1 MNKSKLV
8 VLFLSGIFFLSAC
21 SSKNSSDKETTIS
34 TQKGNTEI
42 TANITQNSESS
53 SGFSDYSFK
62 GGKLETPEM
71 DILIDKTEV
80 GHATGEDG
88 IIIWFTI
95 TNKSEINIIP
105 QSELYI
111 FDIKQQDETSEY
123 QIATDYNYVDA
134 AEMLYPMYN
143 DDGTTVDDELYDKNL
158 KLQNE
163 FEEKYGKKFYAEL
176 MPGKEVQTA
185 IGLKLENTEH
195 PVTISLSEPYASNV
209 DSEEYVINLK

>member
-8 VLFLSGIFFLSAC
+8 VLFLSGIFFLGAC
-21 SSKNSSDKETTIS
+21 SSKSSSDNETTIS
-34 TQKGNTEI
+34 TQKDNTEI
-42 TANITQNSESS
+42 TANITQNSESYS
-53 SGFSDYSFK
+53 DFSEYSFK

-71 DILIDKTEV
+71 DIQIDKTEV

-95 TNKSEINIIP
+95 TNKSELNIIP

-143 DDGTTVDDELYDKNL
+143 DDDCIYLN
-158 KLQNE
+158 
-163 FEEKYGKKFYAEL
+163 
-176 MPGKEVQTA
+176 
-185 IGLKLENTEH
+185 
-195 PVTISLSEPYASNV
+195 SL
-209 DSEEYVINLK
+209 IQ